1 MEFSRIGLGCMGM
14 SEFYGEIDEK
24 ESAATLEKAVH
35 LGVTHFDTAD
45 MYGTGSNEEL
55 VGKALKPYRDQ
66 VFIATKFGIVRDPNN
81 PAARGLN
88 GTPAYVKNSCENSL
102 KRLGIDTI
110 DLYYLHRLDPNTPI
124 EETVEAMAG
133 LVKEGKVKYIGLSE
147 ANANI
152 IRRAQTIHPIAAVQT
167 EYSLWSRGP
176 EKEIIPLCKE
186 LNICFVAYSPLGRGF
201 LSGKIKSSGDF
212 DSIDWRPQFPRFHQE
227 NITHNLKV
235 IDVLESFA
243 KKYNATPSQIALAW
257 LFAKG
262 DHITAIPGTKRRKY
276 LEENVKACDISLS
289 KEDLNAINEAVP
301 VGFSKGERYPSEFM
315 KAFQYEE

>member
-243 KKYNATPSQIALAW
+243 KKI
-257 LFAKG
+257 
-262 DHITAIPGTKRRKY
+262 
-276 LEENVKACDISLS
+276 
-289 KEDLNAINEAVP
+289 
-301 VGFSKGERYPSEFM
+301 
-315 KAFQYEE
+315 